1 MIAQTDTDTLTSMKS
16 ATKSIL
22 VVDDEFDVRAIVE
35 LILGMQNYD
44 VVTTPSA
51 LLALEKLQGEQPP
64 ALILTD
70 RMMPVMDGVEFCERV
85 RANPQWRDVPII
97 MMSAADEPKE
107 RNQGLWNAYL
117 HKPLDMDDLLHA
129 VERIIGR

>member
-1 MIAQTDTDTLTSMKS
+1 MIAMAETDTATSMKS
-16 ATKSIL
+16 AMKSIL

-51 LLALEKLQGEQPP
+51 LLALEKLQNEERP

-70 RMMPVMDGVEFCERV
+70 RMMPVMDGVEFCQRV
-85 RANPQWRDVPII
+85 RANPQWRDVPIV

-129 VERIIGR
+129 VEQIIGS

>member
-1 MIAQTDTDTLTSMKS
+1 MANPAPHDVNAAM
-16 ATKSIL
+16 KSIL

-51 LLALEKLQGEQPP
+51 LLALEKLQNERP

-70 RMMPVMDGVEFCERV
+70 RMMPVMDGVEFCRKV
-85 RANPQWRDVPII
+85 RANPAWRDVPII
-97 MMSAADEPKE
+97 MMSAADEPAN
-107 RNQGLWNAYL
+107 RNEGLWDTYL
-117 HKPLDMDDLLHA
+117 HKPLDMDDLLGA
-129 VERIIGR
+129 VEQVIG